1 MPRIEVDNNL
11 HSFFRAGDPIREA
24 TDLINERLVG
34 SMAFYV
40 AIDADQ
46 PGTMKKLDTLERI
59 HTLQKEIDRLPGV
72 DKTISFVDYAELLD
86 RGSQAGGEAGDIVV
100 DDSGNVVQ
108 PGGADGDVKV
118 DDAPGG
124 AAAGAAAGD
133 GGKKTTFWENPA
145 QLDTSSSWSR
155 RARSRSSA

>member
-1 MPRIEVDNNL
+1 MPKIQVDNNL

-24 TDLINERLVG
+24 TDLINENLVG

-46 PGTMKKLDTLERI
+46 PGALKKLDTLQRI
-59 HTLQKEIDRLPGV
+59 RTLQHAIDALPGV

-86 RGSQAGGEAGDIVV
+86 RGSQTGGDEGDMVV
-100 DDSGNVVQ
+100 DDSGNLV
-108 PGGADGDVKV
+108 P
-118 DDAPGG
+118 
-124 AAAGAAAGD
+124 AGAAAATVARRRPSG
-133 GGKKTTFWENPA
+133 TTRRSS
-145 QLDTSSSWSR
+145 TRCSSWSR